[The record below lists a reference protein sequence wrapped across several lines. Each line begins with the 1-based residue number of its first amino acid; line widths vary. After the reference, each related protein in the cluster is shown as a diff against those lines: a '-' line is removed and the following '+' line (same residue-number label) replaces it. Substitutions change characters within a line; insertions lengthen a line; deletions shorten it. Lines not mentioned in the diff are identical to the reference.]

1 MRGGAAFEHAGCESA
16 AFGLGHTKGRFLVCA
31 CIIYKE
37 RERAPSKRSDA
48 CTHQPTRQSP
58 LSLGLEL
65 ELPLGLELRSAC
77 IQTRSLG
84 GSVEY
89 THNGVSIGWHIAKKP
104 GLKTFVVQRAAHSIK
119 EGGCSWMCAG
129 NALPGAPRLMPVGS
143 HVFANSEYTVFR
155 T

>member
-1 MRGGAAFEHAGCESA
+1 MFYRVLHFGYQTHCFADDTKRRIQGLHDLINFSGA
-16 AFGLGHTKGRFLVCA
+16 
-31 CIIYKE
+31 
-37 RERAPSKRSDA
+37 
-48 CTHQPTRQSP
+48 
-58 LSLGLEL
+58 
-65 ELPLGLELRSAC
+65 
-77 IQTRSLG
+77 G